1 MIDKKFEFRMPLLR
15 RRTRVKK
22 NIAKHFIVE
31 SNESNQSQSS
41 IRDLIFSTEEGP
53 AGLLCLS
60 LICCQV
66 DECCF
71 VFVSLFVL
79 SRLSLSGLSVNTF
92 GYRITLMLLRSY
104 SIQAPFDN

>member
-1 MIDKKFEFRMPLLR
+1 MSTSLELLQYVNILTSTELWFCDVMIDKKFEFRMPLLR

-60 LICCQV
+60 LIWLP
-66 DECCF
+66 
-71 VFVSLFVL
+71 S
-79 SRLSLSGLSVNTF
+79 
-92 GYRITLMLLRSY
+92 
-104 SIQAPFDN
+104 

>member
-1 MIDKKFEFRMPLLR
+1 MPLLR

-60 LICCQV
+60 LIVAELTSVALFLCLCLFCL
-66 DECCF
+66 DYHCL
-71 VFVSLFVL
+71 VSVSTPLA
-79 SRLSLSGLSVNTF
+79 
-92 GYRITLMLLRSY
+92 IALL
-104 SIQAPFDN
+104 